1 MSAEA
6 MQAVRDNFEAAKKI
20 ELEIIKTQVIV
31 SERIDMLVDLR
42 DKSYSFFKEFLT
54 LGQLDALD
62 RELTSMYEDMVKI
75 VEGYKFED
83 FAKEDMADPFE
94 HMVPTTKSLLNE
106 KDLFERYVKFL
117 CIRPFAERALKLN
130 RLVLE
135 EIEKAEA
142 DNGEAAKD

>member
-1 MSAEA
+1 

-20 ELEIIKTQVIV
+20 ELEIIKTQVVV
-31 SERIDMLVDLR
+31 SKRIDMLVDLR
-42 DKSYSFFKEFLT
+42 DKSYDFFKEFLT

-62 RELTSMYEDMVKI
+62 NELTSMYEDMVKV
-75 VEGYKFED
+75 VENYEFDD
-83 FAKEDMADPFE
+83 FAKEGMADPFE
-94 HMVPTTKSLLNE
+94 HMVPNTKGVLND
-106 KDLFERYVKFL
+106 KDLFERYIKFL

-142 DNGEAAKD
+142 DNGEAAED